1 MLQQTNP
8 RAKEQALGLAAFAIT
23 YCLLLLL
30 LLFLFNYAKC

>member
-1 MLQQTNP
+1 MLHETNP
-8 RAKEQALGLAAFAIT
+8 RANEQALGLAVFAIT